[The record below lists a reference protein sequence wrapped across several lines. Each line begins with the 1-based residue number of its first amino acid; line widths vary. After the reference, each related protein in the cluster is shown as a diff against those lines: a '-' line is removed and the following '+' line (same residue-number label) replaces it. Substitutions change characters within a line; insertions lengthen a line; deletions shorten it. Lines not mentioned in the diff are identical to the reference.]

1 MHTSGVFCI
10 LSTTGELCV
19 SGVLLTAVSIL
30 SVSLLFGVFVFIRS
44 LLKSGEK
51 WNFWVD
57 LLLKMV
63 LCYTSKMSAVPPV
76 DTSVL
81 YSNFIRATIDL
92 IFNLRF
98 VQVFSLPNGLILTAS
113 PSCSFDISLA
123 PRL

>member
-1 MHTSGVFCI
+1 MHTSDVFCI

-30 SVSLLFGVFVFIRS
+30 SVSLLFGLFVFIRS

-57 LLLKMV
+57 FLLKIV
-63 LCYTSKMSAVPPV
+63 LCY
-76 DTSVL
+76 VL
-81 YSNFIRATIDL
+81 DVCGSSCRHVRPLFELHKSDYRLDL
-92 IFNLRF
+92 QPAFCPSF
-98 VQVFSLPNGLILTAS
+98 FSLPNGLILTVS